1 MFRMWEG
8 VSLMA
13 RPNKEVLEERQ
24 NFLQSIADCATSPSK
39 FSEIFLN
46 HKLFP
51 YNKKYV
57 DCKDRFI
64 VYRSGRQVGKT
75 MSTAVKAVHFACY
88 APLMLKTVN
97 HDCTIV
103 IAAPTQNQATIMF
116 GRIRDLIM
124 NNDFLKGYVVRN
136 TQTEMWVRFLDNTG
150 SSKIVTRATGETGVS
165 LRGYSPHVII
175 ADECSFIKT
184 DILRAF
190 LPSGLAT
197 QARVWLTST
206 PFSKSGYFYEACQ
219 NAKPENPDGMWTQFH
234 VKSTDNP
241 LVQEDPTFIDEIK
254 RLTREEYVQ
263 EVEGEFLDIGD
274 ALIPNSL
281 IQEAITDGTPKGRL
295 RYYMGVDVARSGR
308 DETVYTIAG
317 VDDADTVFIETVESE
332 TQSNVVQVA
341 GRIGQLARDYK
352 VETVFIDETGLGGGL
367 IDLAREQGLPA
378 RGVVFSLQEKAEMY
392 KNLRLLFENHKIKLK
407 KIDKMVYQ
415 LSYLRRE
422 YTESGIMKI
431 KSDEHDDYPD
441 SLVLA
446 CKAVASGD
454 GWYLLDVGKGLKEAI
469 FG

>member
-1 MFRMWEG
+1 
-8 VSLMA
+8 MA
-13 RPNKEVLEERQ
+13 RPSKEVLEERK
-24 NFLQSIADCATSPSK
+24 NFLQSIADCASSPSK
-39 FSEIFLN
+39 FSEIFLD

-57 DCKDRFI
+57 DCKERFI

-75 MSTAVKAVHFACY
+75 MSTAVKAVHFAFF

-206 PFSKSGYFYEACQ
+206 PFSKSGYFFEACQ
-219 NAKPENPDGMWTQFH
+219 NSKPKNPDGMWREFH

-241 LVQEDPTFIDEIK
+241 LVQEDPAFVEEIK
-254 RLTREEYVQ
+254 KLTREEFVQ

-281 IQEAITDGTPKGRL
+281 IQEAITDGQPKGTL

-308 DETVYTIAG
+308 DETVYTIVA
-317 VDDADTVFIETVESE
+317 VDDNDVVFVEEVESE

-341 GRIGQLARDYK
+341 GRIGQLAKDYN
-352 VETVFIDETGLGGGL
+352 VQTIFIDETGLGGGL

-407 KIDKMVYQ
+407 QINKMVYQ

-454 GWYLLDVGKGLKEAI
+454 GWYVLDVGKGLKEAL